1 MRTRA
6 TKYLN
11 RHTLKPEYGFQV
23 FHDNKWKSVA
33 ENGEPCIYKTEKER
47 DEKRAQYRKLK
58 SSNASN
64 EPTPLAA
71 VGSNDGLA
79 VRPMKARRLME
90 I

>member
-6 TKYLN
+6 TEYLN

-23 FHDNKWKSVA
+23 FHDNEWKNVA

-58 SSNASN
+58 PSN
-64 EPTPLAA
+64 EL
-71 VGSNDGLA
+71 
-79 VRPMKARRLME
+79 R
-90 I
+90 

>member
-6 TKYLN
+6 IEYLN

-23 FHDNKWKSVA
+23 FHDNEWKNVA

-58 SSNASN
+58 PSTSAH
-64 EPTPLAA
+64 PAVQKWLAD
-71 VGSNDGLA
+71 STIN
-79 VRPMKARRLME
+79 MF
-90 I
+90 

>member
-6 TKYLN
+6 TEYLN

-23 FHDNKWKSVA
+23 FHDNKWTNVA

-58 SSNASN
+58 PPNQN
-64 EPTPLAA
+64 
-71 VGSNDGLA
+71 
-79 VRPMKARRLME
+79 
-90 I
+90 

>member
-58 SSNASN
+58 PSNSGINRSREAAS
-64 EPTPLAA
+64 
-71 VGSNDGLA
+71 G
-79 VRPMKARRLME
+79 
-90 I
+90 